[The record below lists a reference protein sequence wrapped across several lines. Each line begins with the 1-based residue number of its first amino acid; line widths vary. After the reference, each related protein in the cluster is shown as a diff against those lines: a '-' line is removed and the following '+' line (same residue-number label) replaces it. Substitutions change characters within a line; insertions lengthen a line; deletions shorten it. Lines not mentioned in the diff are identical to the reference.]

1 MADERIERGL
11 RSQLARLEELLE
23 DGHEHLGWKI
33 GLNSAAVMERMETDA
48 PVVGFLTS
56 ATLVEEGDEHSLAGS
71 TAAAAEPE
79 VAIHLARDVPPDAD
93 AAAGR
98 AAIGALGAAIEL
110 VDLDQPLEADRL
122 EEILADNVFHRG
134 VVLGPPDSARA
145 GGSLEGVAGRI
156 VVNGEDEAEIDVPE
170 AAGDLGGTVAVVA
183 ARLGTVGAALR
194 AGDVIIAGALP
205 PRPVDSPD
213 ARRTPWLPVR
223 PGDELEVDLGR
234 LGGLAL
240 SFSA

>member
-1 MADERIERGL
+1 VADERIERGL

-33 GLNSAAVMERMETDA
+33 GLNSPAVMDRMETDA

-56 ATLVEEGDEHSLAGS
+56 ATQLEEGDEHSLAGG
-71 TAAAAEPE
+71 TAVAAEAE
-79 VAIHLARDVPPDAD
+79 VAIHLANDVPPDAD

-98 AAIGALGAAIEL
+98 SAIQALGAAIEL
-110 VDLDQPLEADRL
+110 VDVDRPLEPDRL

-134 VVLGPPDSARA
+134 VVLGPPDPSRA
-145 GGSLEGVAGRI
+145 GGSLDGVTGRV
-156 VVNGEDEAEIDVPE
+156 VVNGNDEARLDVQE
-170 AAGDLGGTVAVVA
+170 GAGDLGETVAIVA
-183 ARLGTVGAALR
+183 ARLGMVGAALR

-205 PRPVDSPD
+205 PEPSESPD
-213 ARRTPWLPVR
+213 ARRTPWLPVE
-223 PGDELEVDLGR
+223 PGDDVEVELGR